1 MNKLNKEAHAL
12 EDINGVRCAV
22 VEKNVTPE
30 RTAFL
35 KKLLEEN
42 GYTVMVAPSPPP
54 KVVAKPTPPAAAAP
68 PTAAAPPLAPTTAQ
82 STGSATP
89 AAPPTP
95 PPLSAAPPGTDTG
108 TSTGTG
114 TSTPSAPPAAT
125 PPVPETFTVGVT
137 DFLFH
142 PMLAIYERAL
152 KTPEG
157 KFVTV
162 DYWNQQPEKEDK
174 YYWKRDFFTNSL

>member
-1 MNKLNKEAHAL
+1 MNRLNKEAHAL

-54 KVVAKPTPPAAAAP
+54 KVAAKPVP
-68 PTAAAPPLAPTTAQ
+68 
-82 STGSATP
+82 
-89 AAPPTP
+89 PPTP
-95 PPLSAAPPGTDTG
+95 KPTGSPVMVPEQKVEVTNPPQVTPAPPEPLIIP
-108 TSTGTG
+108 
-114 TSTPSAPPAAT
+114 PSPPAPPPV
-125 PPVPETFTVGVT
+125 PPAPETFTVGVT

-157 KFVTV
+157 KIVTV
-162 DYWNQQPEKEDK
+162 DYWNQQGEKEDK
-174 YYWKRDFFTNSL
+174 YYWKRDFFTDSL

>member
-1 MNKLNKEAHAL
+1 MNRLNKEAHAL

-22 VEKNVTPE
+22 VEKNVSPE
-30 RTAFL
+30 RVEFL
-35 KKLLEEN
+35 KQLLEFN

-54 KVVAKPTPPAAAAP
+54 KVIVKPVPPAPKVEATPLLVPEQKVEVTDPPHVTPAPAAKVEVPTP
-68 PTAAAPPLAPTTAQ
+68 
-82 STGSATP
+82 STVPSP
-89 AAPPTP
+89 PPTP
-95 PPLSAAPPGTDTG
+95 A
-108 TSTGTG
+108 
-114 TSTPSAPPAAT
+114 
-125 PPVPETFTVGVT
+125 PETFTVGVT

-142 PMLAIYERAL
+142 AMLAIYERAL

>member
-1 MNKLNKEAHAL
+1 MNRLNKEAHAL

-30 RTAFL
+30 RAEFL
-35 KKLLEEN
+35 KNLLELN

-54 KVVAKPTPPAAAAP
+54 KVIAKPPQNVPSAGQAAP
-68 PTAAAPPLAPTTAQ
+68 PASLTPA
-82 STGSATP
+82 TGTDTP
-89 AAPPTP
+89 AASQAEAKDISASVP
-95 PPLSAAPPGTDTG
+95 PP
-108 TSTGTG
+108 
-114 TSTPSAPPAAT
+114 PPA
-125 PPVPETFTVGVT
+125 PETFTVGVT

>member
-1 MNKLNKEAHAL
+1 MNRLNKEAHAL
-12 EDINGVRCAV
+12 EDINGVRCAI

-54 KVVAKPTPPAAAAP
+54 KVVAKPASPAATSPASTATGTATATGTGTPAATPAAAAP
-68 PTAAAPPLAPTTAQ
+68 PLAA
-82 STGSATP
+82 SS
-89 AAPPTP
+89 
-95 PPLSAAPPGTDTG
+95 
-108 TSTGTG
+108 
-114 TSTPSAPPAAT
+114 

-162 DYWNQQPEKEDK
+162 DYWNQQPEQEGK
-174 YYWKRDFFTNSL
+174 YYWKRDFFTDSL